1 MQTNVRD
8 SVLPSGKRTMTE
20 NSTAVLVAAPLP
32 LFLELSQMRFLQMT
46 GSQVSQS
53 SYVCHWNDLF
63 FVGGGGVVVRRSK
76 SIFFA
81 RLKLT
86 V

>member
-1 MQTNVRD
+1 
-8 SVLPSGKRTMTE
+8 MTE

-63 FVGGGGVVVRRSK
+63 FVGGVVWLCVVQNL
-76 SIFFA
+76 FFSQD
-81 RLKLT
+81 LN
-86 V
+86 